1 MDVREF
7 NFVKELKKT
16 VLKKVEFDELYQQN
30 ELIELL
36 GISRNSFRKY
46 FSHNKEWASKAT
58 MMYGQKKF
66 FKGYLVRER
75 AIDLVYQGWAVNLDK
90 DVEKIKEIL
99 APYGNNI
106 EFEIKTLED
115 YEHEIEGSFV
125 FSAFGGF
132 NTIEEEHYWQLKLND
147 KLNEPSS

>member
-1 MDVREF
+1 MNQREF

-16 VLKKVEFDELYQQN
+16 VFKKVEFDELYQQN

-46 FSHNKEWASKAT
+46 FSYNEEWAEKAT
-58 MMYGQKKF
+58 MVFGQKKF

-75 AIDLVYQGWAVNLDK
+75 AIDLVYQGWAGNLGK
-90 DVEKIKEIL
+90 DIEKVKEIL

-106 EFEIKTLED
+106 DFEIKTLED
-115 YEHEIEGSFV
+115 LEYEAEGSFV

-132 NTIEEEHYWQLKLND
+132 NTVEEEHYWTLKLND
-147 KLNEPSS
+147 KVNDANH